1 MNWSEIQ
8 NSWAQM
14 SALLQAEWPTLTHAD
29 LHGINGDRTALAGT
43 LKRAYRLQDAEVE
56 KRIAAFE
63 KDCRRPG
70 AVK

>member
-8 NSWAQM
+8 NCWGQMNALVQAQ
-14 SALLQAEWPTLTHAD
+14 WPKLTHVD
-29 LHGINGDRTALAGT
+29 LQSINGDRTALAAT
-43 LKRAYRLQDAEVE
+43 LKREYGLQDAEVE
-56 KRIAAFE
+56 KGIAAFE